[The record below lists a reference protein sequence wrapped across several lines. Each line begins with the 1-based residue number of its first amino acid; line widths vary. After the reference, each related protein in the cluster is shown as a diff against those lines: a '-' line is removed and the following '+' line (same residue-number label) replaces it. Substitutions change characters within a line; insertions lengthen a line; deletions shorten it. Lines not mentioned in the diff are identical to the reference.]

1 MGQARSFPGN
11 PRGKNFR
18 WADLVQ
24 GTERGFGGCL
34 QSQPP
39 SQMVQIG
46 SSDQAA
52 ESRVHPVS
60 RANGNIPNHRHRART
75 PPTEQPI
82 GSPCCT
88 SLLRGSWTSLC
99 NGRLNLFTTQH
110 NRSGEDGCL
119 ITLDHFEPP
128 DLYGV
133 RGQPAAPPPLIPI
146 FVRPVQFGSAE
157 PFFPSLC
164 CIY

>member
-1 MGQARSFPGN
+1 
-11 PRGKNFR
+11 
-18 WADLVQ
+18 
-24 GTERGFGGCL
+24 
-34 QSQPP
+34 
-39 SQMVQIG
+39 MVQIG

-75 PPTEQPI
+75 PPTEQSI

-119 ITLDHFEPP
+119 ITLDHFEPL

-133 RGQPAAPPPLIPI
+133 RGQPAAPPPLS
-146 FVRPVQFGSAE
+146 QYLSDLCSSDQLNHS
-157 PFFPSLC
+157 FPAYAVSIEETKSHSEEHRSGLMGKNG
-164 CIY
+164 YDP